1 MTPSEQVDEQ
11 RRDRDEGVRDQGERE
26 QAREQAQEQALRP
39 ATDKAGA
46 ALMVQMERLADALE
60 RSSLAEL
67 VELYR
72 RPRRM
77 LLLSL
82 AGGVMRGIGTALGFT
97 AVAALVIYLLGRL
110 ASLNLPV
117 IGEFIADIAR
127 IVERE
132 LQLRPSG
139 L

>member
-1 MTPSEQVDEQ
+1 MMREES
-11 RRDRDEGVRDQGERE
+11 RRSAAGSDRDF
-26 QAREQAQEQALRP
+26 LL
-39 ATDKAGA
+39 T
-46 ALMVQMERLADALE
+46 QMERLADALE

-82 AGGVMRGIGTALGFT
+82 ASGMMRGVGTAIGFT
-97 AVAALVIYLLGRL
+97 AVAALVIYFLGRL

-117 IGEFIADIAR
+117 IGEFIADITR

-132 LQLRPSG
+132 LQLRPPG